1 MIIKPIIGIILK
13 KSKSETGRDI
23 LLLYEAISYAI
34 KTCGGISIGINNSLE
49 YLYICNGF
57 IFQGGDDIENE
68 DLIFM
73 RHILNLNKPILCICL
88 GMQEL
93 GCLFG
98 GTIAKASK
106 KHHSNLDKAHTVYIN
121 KNSKLYQIIGKDKI
135 EVNSRHYDKLEY
147 TSAYISAI
155 SDDGTIEAIEIPN
168 YKFGIGIQW
177 HPENLIDIDGYS
189 KLLFMAFINSCLEE
203 KNEFE

>member
-1 MIIKPIIGIILK
+1 MKPIIGIILK

-34 KTCGGISIGINNSLE
+34 KTCGGIPIGINNSLE

-73 RHILNLNKPILCICL
+73 KHILNLNKPILCICL
-88 GMQEL
+88 GMQEI

-106 KHHSNLDKAHTVYIN
+106 KHH
-121 KNSKLYQIIGKDKI
+121 
-135 EVNSRHYDKLEY
+135 SRHYDKLEY

-189 KLLFMAFINSCLEE
+189 KSLFMAFINSCLEGE
-203 KNEFE
+203 NEFK